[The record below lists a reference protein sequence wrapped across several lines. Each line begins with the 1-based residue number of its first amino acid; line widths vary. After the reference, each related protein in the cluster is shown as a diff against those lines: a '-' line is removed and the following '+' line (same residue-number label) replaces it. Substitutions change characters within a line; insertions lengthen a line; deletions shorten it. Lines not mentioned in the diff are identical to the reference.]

1 MKFDREAVRQNLIDA
16 GCGED
21 TIKQFFDSAETD
33 GKLRVLQAYRKQL
46 LEGFHKEAKAIDCLD
61 YLIYELERRKR
72 NG

>member
-1 MKFDREAVRQNLIDA
+1 MKLNCEAVRQNLIDA

-21 TIKQFFDSAETD
+21 TIKQFFESSDAD
-33 GKLRVLQAYRKQL
+33 GKLRVLQAYRRQL
-46 LEGFHKEAKAIDCLD
+46 LDSFHREAKRIDCLD

>member
-21 TIKQFFDSAETD
+21 TIEQFFESGDTG

-46 LEGFHKEAKAIDCLD
+46 LDSFHRDAKRIDCLD
-61 YLIYELERRKR
+61 YLIYEIERSVR